1 MREEDASGGS
11 AGGGVAAAGGGA
23 GAGGGRRVAVR
34 AAPRR
39 PSSARSLPVP
49 DDLYDADSYGETL
62 LRSLMRA
69 QLGVTLGVLL
79 PAAAVV
85 ATYPLLSVLVP
96 SLRGATVGPVPLSVL
111 ILGFG
116 IYPPLVVLAFAYVRR
131 ARRVEERFVGLL
143 RGGREDADPR
153 GGGGRR

>member
-1 MREEDASGGS
+1 MPA
-11 AGGGVAAAGGGA
+11 
-23 GAGGGRRVAVR
+23 
-34 AAPRR
+34 
-39 PSSARSLPVP
+39 P
-49 DDLYDADSYGETL
+49 DDLYQPDSYGETL

-85 ATYPLLSVLVP
+85 ATYPLLSVLLP
-96 SLRGATVGPVPLSVL
+96 SLGDVSVGPLPLSVL

-131 ARRVEERFVGLL
+131 ARRLEERFVALL
-143 RGGREDADPR
+143 KDE
-153 GGGGRR
+153 

>member
-1 MREEDASGGS
+1 MDAPGGEVGDGGEGV
-11 AGGGVAAAGGGA
+11 AGGEAGLRDVPRPAARVVS
-23 GAGGGRRVAVR
+23 GRRVAVR

-49 DDLYDADSYGETL
+49 DDLYHADSYGETL

-96 SLRGATVGPVPLSVL
+96 SLRGVSVGPVPLSVL

-116 IYPPLVVLAFAYVRR
+116 IYPPLVILAFAYVRR

-143 RGGREDADPR
+143 RDE
-153 GGGGRR
+153 

>member
-1 MREEDASGGS
+1 MSDPGGRV
-11 AGGGVAAAGGGA
+11 GGVSGVPAQAVD
-23 GAGGGRRVAVR
+23 GRRVAVR
-34 AAPRR
+34 AVPRR
-39 PSSARSLPVP
+39 SSSARSLPVP

-96 SLRGATVGPVPLSVL
+96 SLRGVTVGPVPLSVL

-116 IYPPLVVLAFAYVRR
+116 IYPPLVMLAFAYVRR

-143 RGGREDADPR
+143 RDE
-153 GGGGRR
+153 

>member
-1 MREEDASGGS
+1 MTG
-11 AGGGVAAAGGGA
+11 AGIPEPGA
-23 GAGGGRRVAVR
+23 GAPAPGDRRRGPAPTNPAGPASRVVIR
-34 AAPRR
+34 ALPRR
-39 PSSARSLPVP
+39 ATSPRSLPVP
-49 DDLYDADSYGETL
+49 DDLYAPDGYGEAL

-85 ATYPLLSVLVP
+85 ATYPLLSVLLPGLGRV
-96 SLRGATVGPVPLSVL
+96 AVGPLPLSVV

-131 ARRVEERFVGLL
+131 ARRLEERFVGLL
-143 RGGREDADPR
+143 RDE
-153 GGGGRR
+153 